1 MEKDRD
7 ILQQL
12 MKQSTPKMPFSDFE
26 DQVMARIE
34 KQEMASPEI
43 LKVKMKGICFF
54 LAGTIFGLVINY
66 VAVGYMYEIKW
77 TTISKEQ
84 IMLFSQLIYVTLIL
98 LFCDRIIRLFRLKQH
113 S

>member
-84 IMLFSQLIYVTLIL
+84 IMLFSQLIL
-98 LFCDRIIRLFRLKQH
+98 CNADIIVLRQDYKAFQIKTA
-113 S
+113 